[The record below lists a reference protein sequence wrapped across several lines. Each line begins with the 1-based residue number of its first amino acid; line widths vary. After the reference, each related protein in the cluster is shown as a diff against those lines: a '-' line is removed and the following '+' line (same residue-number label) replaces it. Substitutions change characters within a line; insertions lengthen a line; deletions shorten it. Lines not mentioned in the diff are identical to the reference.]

1 MNTTEL
7 SLKPQP
13 TSFLRWTALL
23 LISLAMMGNYYIYDS
38 ISPLA
43 DLLKAQLGFSDS
55 NIGLLNAIYS
65 FPNIIMVLV
74 GGLVIDRIGTKTSVL
89 IFTVLITL
97 GSIVTAVTGNIW
109 MMSAGRL
116 IFGLGAESMI
126 VAITTIIARWFKGKE
141 LSFAF
146 GLNLT
151 VARLGSFLALNSPS
165 WGKSLYEYWQ
175 SPLWITVAGGV
186 FALVCIALYF
196 FLDLYASK
204 NFNLPKEGEQD
215 AILLSDILRV
225 KEKQRWLIFSGIA
238 ALAIILTIIS
248 SDNWSIYLIVLIVG
262 MLILFLKVKSFSTSF
277 WYITALC
284 VTFYSAMFPF
294 QTFAI
299 KFFQEA
305 HGTSRE
311 VGGNL
316 SSILTLAA
324 MIFTPLFGLLADKI
338 GKRSLLM
345 MFGSL
350 LIIPVY
356 LMMAYQFGKP
366 DVMHESDFVNIT
378 ISFFDID
385 AAIPI
390 YLILPMAMMGIA
402 FSLVPAVMW
411 PSVAIIVD
419 QSKLGT
425 AYGLMTMIQNIGLFS
440 FNLLIGFA
448 NDFSGASAENPAGY
462 NLGMWIFSI
471 LGFLGLLF
479 AYLLRKSETGPK
491 GHGLELGMKQKKS

>member
-1 MNTTEL
+1 MEE
-7 SLKPQP
+7 SLIQKPKP
-13 TSFLRWTALL
+13 STLLRWTALL
-23 LISLAMMGNYYIYDS
+23 LVSLGMMGNYYIYDS

-43 DLLKAQLGFSDS
+43 DLLKSQLGFSDS

-74 GGLVIDRIGTKTSVL
+74 GGIIIDRIGTRTSVV
-89 IFTVLITL
+89 IFTFLIML
-97 GSIVTAVTGNIW
+97 GSIITALTGNIYV
-109 MMSAGRL
+109 MSAGRL
-116 IFGLGAESMI
+116 VFGLGAESMI
-126 VAITTIIARWFKGKE
+126 VAATTIIARWFKGKE

-151 VARLGSFLALNSPS
+151 LARLGSFLALNSPS
-165 WGKSLYEYWQ
+165 WGKELYTYWQ
-175 SPLWITVAGGV
+175 SPLWVTVAGGV
-186 FALVCIALYF
+186 FALVAIIVYYG
-196 FLDLYASK
+196 LDLYASK
-204 NFNLPKEGEQD
+204 KYDMPKDGEQD
-215 AILLSDILRV
+215 KVEFR
-225 KEKQRWLIFSGIA
+225 QIF
-238 ALAIILTIIS
+238 
-248 SDNWSIYLIVLIVG
+248 
-262 MLILFLKVKSFSTSF
+262 KFSKSF

-356 LMMAYQFGKP
+356 LMMAYKFGRP
-366 DVMHESDFVNIT
+366 AVMTDSDFIH
-378 ISFFDID
+378 ISIKFFDIN

-390 YLILPMAMMGIA
+390 YLMLPMAMMGIA

-411 PSVAIIVD
+411 PSVALIVD
-419 QSKLGT
+419 SAKLGT
-425 AYGLMTMIQNIGLFS
+425 AYGLMTMIQNIGLFG

-448 NDFSGASAENPAGY
+448 NDFSGASASNPAGY
-462 NLGMWIFSI
+462 DLGMWIFSI
-471 LGFLGLLF
+471 LGFLGLTF
-479 AYLLRKSETGPK
+479 AFLLRRSEMGAG
-491 GHGLELGMKQKKS
+491 GHGLEKGMAK

>member
-1 MNTTEL
+1 MNTDTT
-7 SLKPQP
+7 LKPEP
-13 TSFLRWTALL
+13 TAFIRWMALL
-23 LISLAMMGNYYIYDS
+23 LVSLGMFGNYYIYDS

-43 DLLKAQLGFSDS
+43 DLLKSQLGFSDS

-65 FPNIIMVLV
+65 FPNIVMVLV
-74 GGLVIDRIGTKTSVL
+74 GGLIIDRIGTRTSVI
-89 IFTVLITL
+89 IFTVLIML
-97 GSIVTAVTGNIW
+97 GALITAMTGNLLL
-109 MMSAGRL
+109 MVSGRL

-126 VAITTIIARWFKGKE
+126 VAVTTIIARWFKGKE

-151 VARLGSFLALNSPS
+151 VARLGSFLALNSPT

-175 SPLWITVAGGV
+175 SPLWLTVWAGV
-186 FALVCIALYF
+186 FAFLCVVIYF
-196 FLDLYASK
+196 FVDLYTSK
-204 NFNLPKEGEQD
+204 NYLLPKEGSQD
-215 AILLSDILRV
+215 IIV
-225 KEKQRWLIFSGIA
+225 FKEIFQ
-238 ALAIILTIIS
+238 
-248 SDNWSIYLIVLIVG
+248 
-262 MLILFLKVKSFSTSF
+262 FHKSFWF
-277 WYITALC
+277 ITALC

-324 MIFTPLFGLLADKI
+324 MIFTPLFGLLSDRI

-356 LMMAYQFGKP
+356 LFMAYKIDLATPLGLSGFI
-366 DVMHESDFVNIT
+366 NIN
-378 ISFFDID
+378 IDFFDIHS
-385 AAIPI
+385 AIPA
-390 YLILPMAMMGIA
+390 YLMVPMAMMGIA
-402 FSLVPAVMW
+402 FSLVPAVLW

-419 QSKLGT
+419 SSKLGT
-425 AYGLMTMIQNIGLFS
+425 AYGLMTMIQNIGLFG

-448 NDFSGASAENPAGY
+448 NDTAGASAQNPAGY
-462 NLGMWIFSI
+462 NPGMWIFSI
-471 LGFLGLLF
+471 LGFLGLIF
-479 AYLLRKSETGPK
+479 AFLLRKSETGPR
-491 GHGLELGMKQKKS
+491 GHGLELGMKEKHKES

>member
-7 SLKPQP
+7 YLKPQP
-13 TSFLRWTALL
+13 STLLRWTALL

-43 DLLKAQLGFSDS
+43 DLLKSQLGFSDS

-65 FPNIIMVLV
+65 FPNIIMVLI
-74 GGLVIDRIGTKTSVL
+74 GGLLIDRIGTKKSVL
-89 IFTVLITL
+89 IFTAFIML
-97 GSIVTAVTGNIW
+97 GSIVTALTGSIW
-109 MMSAGRL
+109 MMAAGRL
-116 IFGLGAESMI
+116 LFGLGAESMI

-165 WGKSLYEYWQ
+165 WGKGLYEYWQ
-175 SPLWITVAGGV
+175 SPLWITVAGGI
-186 FALVCIALYF
+186 FAFVCVLIYF
-196 FLDLYASK
+196 FLDIYATK
-204 NFNLPKEGEQD
+204 NYDLPKEGEQD
-215 AILLSDILRV
+215 AILLSDILRI
-225 KEKQRWLIFSGIA
+225 KENSRWM
-238 ALAIILTIIS
+238 ILTAIG
-248 SDNWSIYLIVLIVG
+248 IVLIVLSFSNSENWAIY
-262 MLILFLKVKSFSTSF
+262 LILLIVSALVLFLKSKSFSKSF

-324 MIFTPLFGLLADKI
+324 MVFTPLFGLLADKI

-366 DVMHESDFVNIT
+366 DVMTDSDFIHLS
-378 ISFFDID
+378 IKFFDID

-419 QSKLGT
+419 SSKLGT
-425 AYGLMTMIQNIGLFS
+425 AYGLMTMIQNIGLFG
-440 FNLLIGFA
+440 FNLIIGYA
-448 NDFSGASAENPAGY
+448 NDFSGASASNPGGY

-479 AYLLRKSETGPK
+479 AFLLRKSETGPNA
-491 GHGLELGMKQKKS
+491 HGLEEGMKK